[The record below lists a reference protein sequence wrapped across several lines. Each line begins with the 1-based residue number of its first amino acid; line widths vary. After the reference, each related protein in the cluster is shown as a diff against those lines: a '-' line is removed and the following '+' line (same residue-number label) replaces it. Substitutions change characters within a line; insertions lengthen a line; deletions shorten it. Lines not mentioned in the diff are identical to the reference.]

1 MDKIYEINYDNL
13 KNQRSQFGEL
23 NLDLNE
29 LDEFYIDNLRD
40 KLIYLTDKR
49 LHSILSNFIN
59 LDESINI
66 SKFISMK

>member
-1 MDKIYEINYDNL
+1 MDKIYEINYNNL